1 MEAFVVACS
10 LLILASVAF
19 FLILG
24 VVEKILVS
32 KRLGVCG
39 RCGSLVEYSRWRTPP
54 WCAACEEEVWRTGL
68 DEPLPAGPRPSA

>member
-24 VVEKILVS
+24 VRKVVGA
-32 KRLGVCG
+32 KRLGVCA
-39 RCGSLVEYSRWRTPP
+39 RCGHVVEYSRWRTPP
-54 WCAACEEEVWRTGL
+54 WCAACEEEVWRTDL
-68 DEPLPAGPRPSA
+68 DEALPAGPRASA